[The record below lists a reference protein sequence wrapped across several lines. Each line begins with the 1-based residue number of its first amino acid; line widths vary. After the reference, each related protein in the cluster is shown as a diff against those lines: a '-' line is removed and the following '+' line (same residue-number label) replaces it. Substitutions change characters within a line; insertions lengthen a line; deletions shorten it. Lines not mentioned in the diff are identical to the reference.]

1 MKKAF
6 VFALLFVIGAVGGG
20 LVGLYIA
27 LPSQTLECG
36 DACGTR
42 ALVFALRCG
51 LVFGLLLAVVGG
63 VITKKYRARQSG
75 RQW

>member
-20 LVGLYIA
+20 LAGLYIA

-63 VITKKYRARQSG
+63 VITQMYRARQSG

>member
-63 VITKKYRARQSG
+63 VIKKKYCARQSG

>member
-20 LVGLYIA
+20 LVGLHIA

-63 VITKKYRARQSG
+63 LITKMYRARQTG